1 MVGVNTYKN
10 IDFHC
15 HSTAS
20 DGALSPSALVACAA
34 EAGIDCMALTDHDTV
49 AGLDEAR
56 QAAAGRG
63 IHFVN
68 GVEISVTWS
77 NKTLHIVGLGIDP
90 GSPLLEQA
98 LATVQSARGV
108 RARQIAERL
117 EKLGVTDAHARA
129 QEMAAGG
136 QLTRTH
142 FARLLVEAGVSRD
155 LKQAFKQHLGNG
167 KPANVRA
174 EWLSLDTAI
183 TAIRSSGGVSV
194 LAHPLRYDMTG
205 AWRQRMYTAF
215 VEAGGQAVE
224 VSSGVSQQPDELAT
238 CQKEAIRHGLM
249 GSVGSDFHGPEQ
261 RWIRHGRLAPVPRGV
276 TPIWETFPG
285 LLDAARGAIA

>member
-1 MVGVNTYKN
+1 MNTYTN

-20 DGALSPSALVACAA
+20 DGALSPTALVACAA
-34 EAGIDCMALTDHDTV
+34 EAGIDCLALTDHDTV
-49 AGLDEAR
+49 AGLAEAR
-56 QAAAGRG
+56 QAADQRG
-63 IHFVN
+63 MHFVN

-77 NKTLHIVGLGIDP
+77 NKTLHIVGLGVDP
-90 GSPLLEQA
+90 THPVLEQA
-98 LATVQSARGV
+98 LSAVQHGRSE
-108 RARQIAERL
+108 RAKQIAERL
-117 EKLGVTDAHARA
+117 EKLGVADAYSRA
-129 QEMAAGG
+129 LALADGG

-142 FARLLVEAGVSRD
+142 FARLLVQAGVSKD

-167 KPANVRA
+167 KPAAVRA
-174 EWLSLDTAI
+174 QWLALDTAI
-183 TAIRSSGGVSV
+183 DAIKSSGGVSV

-205 AWRQRMYTAF
+205 AWRARMYAAF
-215 VEAGGQAVE
+215 AEAGGQAVE

-238 CQKEAIRHGLM
+238 CQKEAIRHQLL

-276 TPIWETFPG
+276 RPVWEAFPG
-285 LLDAARGAIA
+285 LLGAARGATL